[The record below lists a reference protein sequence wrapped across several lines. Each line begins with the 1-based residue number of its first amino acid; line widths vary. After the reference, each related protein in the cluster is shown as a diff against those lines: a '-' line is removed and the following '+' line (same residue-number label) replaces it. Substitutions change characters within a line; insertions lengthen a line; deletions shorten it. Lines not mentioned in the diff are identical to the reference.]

1 MKKLI
6 LIAIAFISLN
16 AVAQDK
22 KREHSKKDAKEKRE
36 LAKDLSADEIATLG
50 SKKMTLAL
58 DLSDKQ
64 QAQVKEILLEQAT
77 SRKQKMAEREK
88 SKNDANAK
96 KPTKEERIK
105 MMNSKLDNQIAMK
118 QKMKTI
124 LTPEQYEKWENMQGK
139 RGQKGNKKHAQTNA
153 VLV

>member
-139 RGQKGNKKHAQTNA
+139 RGQKGNKKQKNKRKN
-153 VLV
+153 